1 MFVCVYTHLYLFKE
15 HYIYI
20 HFQFLESWLF
30 LSLYIY
36 MPRFYLLPLIQINV
50 YMYIHGKGISKKI
63 ERCAYIILIPTTK
76 HISGRC

>member
-20 HFQFLESWLF
+20 DIFSFWNLGF
-30 LSLYIY
+30 FYLYIY